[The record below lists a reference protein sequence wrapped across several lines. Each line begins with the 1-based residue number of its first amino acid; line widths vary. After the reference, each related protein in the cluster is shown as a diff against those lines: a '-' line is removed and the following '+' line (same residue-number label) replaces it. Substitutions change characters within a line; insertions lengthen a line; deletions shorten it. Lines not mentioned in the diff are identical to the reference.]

1 MLSRFSAFLRCDVA
15 LDLGT
20 AVTRLA
26 LAGEG
31 VVLEEP
37 SVVAVSRGNNRILA
51 GGCAV
56 GHIARQMLGRTPD
69 SVSVV
74 RPLAAGVITDFHLCQ
89 AMLRYFLRKVRPGRF
104 GLRPRLLIAV
114 PGSLT
119 QVEKRTI
126 FLTAHRA
133 GASRVQLLSVA
144 QAAALGSAL
153 PIAEP
158 VANMIIDIGA
168 GATEV
173 AMLSLG
179 DVVAKQSDPDRRRP
193 DGSNSRRLAPPQSG
207 PPHRTHHGRAAPH
220 QSRHRLRRRRCS
232 QRRSSRPRCRHRF
245 AAKTRNQL
253 RPNPPRLAEPL
264 EKLLETIRATV
275 DQCSPDLVADLVDRG
290 MVICGGGALLRGL
303 DLWLS
308 ERTGIPAR
316 VAAEPTLTVVH
327 GTLKCLEHL
336 DAWQSLIETSDEAIQ

>member
-1 MLSRFSAFLRCDVA
+1 M
-15 LDLGT
+15 
-20 AVTRLA
+20 

-56 GHIARQMLGRTPD
+56 GHVARQMLGRTPD

-74 RPLAAGVITDFHLCQ
+74 RPLAAGVIIDFHLCQ
-89 AMLRYFLRKVRPGRF
+89 AMLRYFLRKIRPGRF

-133 GASRVQLLSVA
+133 GALRVQLLSVA

-168 GATEV
+168 GGTEV

-179 DVVAKQSDPDRRRP
+179 DVVAKQSIRIGGDQMDQTLV
-193 DGSNSRRLAPPQSG
+193 DW
-207 PPHRTHHGRAAPH
+207 
-220 QSRHRLRRRRCS
+220 LRRS
-232 QRRSSRPRCRHRF
+232 QGLRIGLTT
-245 AAKTRNQL
+245 AEQL
-253 RPNPPRLAEPL
+253 RINLGTAYADGDARKDEVRGLDVATGLPRKLEVSSGQIRRALAEPL
-264 EKLLETIRATV
+264 EKILETIRATL

-290 MVICGGGALLRGL
+290 MVICGGASQLRGL

-316 VAAEPTLTVVH
+316 VVAEPTMTVVH

-336 DAWQSLIETSDEAIQ
+336 DAWQSLIETSDEAI

>member
-56 GHIARQMLGRTPD
+56 GHVARQMLGRTPD

-74 RPLAAGVITDFHLCQ
+74 RPLAGGVITDFHLCQ
-89 AMLRYFLRKVRPGRF
+89 AMLRYFLRKIRPGRF

-168 GATEV
+168 GGTEV

-179 DVVAKQSDPDRRRP
+179 DVVAKQSI
-193 DGSNSRRLAPPQSG
+193 
-207 PPHRTHHGRAAPH
+207 RTGGD
-220 QSRHRLRRRRCS
+220 QMDQTLVDWLRRS
-232 QRRSSRPRCRHRF
+232 QGLRIGLTT
-245 AAKTRNQL
+245 AEQL
-253 RPNPPRLAEPL
+253 RINLGAACADGDARKDEVRGLDVATGLPRKLEITSGQIRRALAEPL
-264 EKLLETIRATV
+264 EKILETIRATL

-290 MVICGGGALLRGL
+290 MVICGGGSQLRGL
-303 DLWLS
+303 DRWLS

-316 VAAEPTLTVVH
+316 VAVEPSMTVVH
-327 GTLKCLEHL
+327 GALKCLEHL
-336 DAWQSLIETSDEAIQ
+336 DAWQSLIETSDEAI